1 MWKQLGGQVIAAII
15 TALGTVAQAIIE
27 GFFILKGRSNKSKK
41 KGKITVDDSL
51 KDQSNKNKKEG
62 KITVDNSLK
71 EHKYNT
77 EDYVN
82 NSFIPNINDLE
93 NEKSDDKFAEGL
105 AIFWGFDR
113 SGDDIYIKKNN
124 SIKDTIE

>member
-1 MWKQLGGQVIAAII
+1 MWKQLGEQVIAAII
-15 TALGTVAQAIIE
+15 TALGTVTQAIIE

-51 KDQSNKNKKEG
+51 KDQSNK
-62 KITVDNSLK
+62 S
-71 EHKYNT
+71 T

>member
-1 MWKQLGGQVIAAII
+1 MWKQLGEQVIAAII

-41 KGKITVDDSL
+41 K
-51 KDQSNKNKKEG
+51 G